1 MELYRKQLSRI
12 AILVMA
18 VLIAV
23 TAAACG
29 GAESEE
35 EHEPKNTTAESDLV
49 GKCYVM
55 TGMASQ
61 DETYDE
67 DMIKFMFDI
76 DDPAEYMSVY
86 FEPDGTAY
94 VYSLLYK
101 KEVKKMKWIELDG
114 VAYLEFDEDELELK
128 KEDDGSLTT
137 VKTEEDGDEFTITLS
152 EVDKV
157 PEVLKDYVK

>member
-1 MELYRKQLSRI
+1 MRSDKIVLMRL
-12 AILVMA
+12 AALVLLVAMTFT
-18 VLIAV
+18 L
-23 TAAACG
+23 AACG

-35 EHEPKNTTAESDLV
+35 EHEPKNTTKESKLC

-55 TGMASQ
+55 TGMKSQ
-61 DETYDE
+61 DEEYDT

-86 FEPDGTAY
+86 FKDDGTAY

-114 VAYLEFDEDELELK
+114 VAYLEFDDNELEFK
-128 KEDDGSLTT
+128 QEDDGTITT
-137 VKTEEDGDEFTITLS
+137 VKTEEDGDEFTLTLN
-152 EVDKV
+152 EAEEV
-157 PEVLKDYVK
+157 PEVLADYVE